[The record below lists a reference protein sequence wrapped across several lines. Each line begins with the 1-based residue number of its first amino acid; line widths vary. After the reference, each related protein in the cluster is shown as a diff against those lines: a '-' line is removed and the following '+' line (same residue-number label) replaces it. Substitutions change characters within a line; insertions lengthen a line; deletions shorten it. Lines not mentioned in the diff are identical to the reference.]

1 MSFFTATQKAR
12 KIHVLPQLG
21 IHGSL
26 EFQSL
31 LLFPRNWSGAIS
43 RTVRNRNLLLQ
54 ARKITKF
61 RALQRVLEYVCCWRV
76 ETCSFTVTRVHP
88 L

>member
-43 RTVRNRNLLLQ
+43 RTVRNRNLQ

-61 RALQRVLEYVCCWRV
+61 RALQRVLEYVLL
-76 ETCSFTVTRVHP
+76 ESGD

>member
-12 KIHVLPQLG
+12 KIHVLLLVLPQLG
-21 IHGSL
+21 IHVSL

-43 RTVRNRNLLLQ
+43 RTVRNRNLQ

-61 RALQRVLEYVCCWRV
+61 RALQRVLEYVLL
-76 ETCSFTVTRVHP
+76 ESGD